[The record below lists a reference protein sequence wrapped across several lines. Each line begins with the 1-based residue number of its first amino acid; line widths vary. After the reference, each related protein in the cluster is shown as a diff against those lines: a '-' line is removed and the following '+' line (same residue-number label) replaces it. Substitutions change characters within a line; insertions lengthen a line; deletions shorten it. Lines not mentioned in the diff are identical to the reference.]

1 MKNLSLSVDLSSKTE
16 ALEVI
21 HSIQKSLGMPLS
33 ILGSWDAFYDNLR
46 SLDTESEV
54 IKREKPDSLHLILKN
69 IGDFEH
75 ECRNRN
81 SSEFNTLVNILA
93 RATDKKQRYD
103 GIDFT
108 FEIANN

>member
-1 MKNLSLSVDLSSKTE
+1 MEHLIIEVDLTNKINK
-16 ALEVI
+16 LDVI
-21 HSIQKSLGMPLS
+21 HSFEKDLDISFS
-33 ILGSWDAFYDNLR
+33 ERGSWDAFYDNLR

-54 IKREKPDSLHLILKN
+54 IKREKPDTLHLILKN

-93 RATDKKQRYD
+93 RATDKKQ
-103 GIDFT
+103 FSHS
-108 FEIANN
+108 